1 MKASMELLKK
11 ITTVPGVPGYEDQ
24 VRDLIR
30 KEMEGWA
37 EISTDKL
44 GSIICA
50 KEGQKEGPRL
60 MISGHMDEIG
70 FMVKK
75 INEKGFLSFSPLGGW
90 WNQVMLA
97 QRVQIFTSK
106 GPVVGIIGSKPPHVL
121 EDEEKKKPVEIK
133 NMFIDVGTTSKEQ
146 TQELGI
152 KPGDPIVPDSDF
164 KIMGNGDSLMA
175 KAWDDRVG
183 CALFMQ
189 LIRELKNREHPNTV
203 LGVGSVQEEVGLRGA
218 QTSAQHLKPDLGF
231 ALEVGI
237 AGDVPGVKEYQAQ
250 GKLGQGP
257 VIFLLD
263 RSMIPNT
270 RLRDF
275 VMETARELEIPYQVD
290 IMERGGTDSGK
301 IHLVEQGVPA
311 LVIAV
316 PARYIHSHYSIIS
329 KKDYELTLQL
339 LLEVVCR
346 LDEQQVNSFT
356 SY

>member
-1 MKASMELLKK
+1 MKANMELLQK

-24 VRDLIR
+24 VRGLISR
-30 KEMEGWA
+30 EMEGWA

-44 GSIICA
+44 GSIICK
-50 KEGQKEGPRL
+50 KEGQKKAPRI
-60 MISGHMDEIG
+60 MISGHMDEVG
-70 FMVKK
+70 FMVKN

-90 WNQVMLA
+90 WNQVLLA
-97 QRVQIFTSK
+97 QQVQVFSHK

-133 NMFIDVGTTSKEQ
+133 DMFIDVGTTSKEE
-146 TQELGI
+146 TLELGI
-152 KPGDPIVPDSDF
+152 KPGDPIVPYSEF
-164 KIMGNGDSLMA
+164 KVMGNGDSLMA

-189 LIRELKNREHPNTV
+189 LIKELKDREHPNTV

-218 QTSAQHLKPDLGF
+218 RTSAQLLQPDLGF

-250 GKLGQGP
+250 EKLGQGP
-257 VIFLLD
+257 VVFLLD

-275 VMETARELEIPYQVD
+275 VMETSGELGIPYQVD
-290 IMERGGTDSGK
+290 IMERGGTDVGK
-301 IHLVEQGVPA
+301 IHLVGQGIPS
-311 LVIAV
+311 LVLAV
-316 PARYIHSHYSIIS
+316 PSRHIHSHYSIIS

-339 LLEVVCR
+339 LVEVVCR
-346 LDEQQVNSFT
+346 LDEKQVASFT